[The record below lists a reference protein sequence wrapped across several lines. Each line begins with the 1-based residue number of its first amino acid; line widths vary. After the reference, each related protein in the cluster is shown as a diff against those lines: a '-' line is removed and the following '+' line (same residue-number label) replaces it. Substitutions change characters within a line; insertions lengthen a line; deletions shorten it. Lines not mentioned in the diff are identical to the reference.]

1 MIHYTMSISIIMH
14 LFPKYTGQY
23 FSNYS
28 ISTKYGSED
37 LSIWRAISD
46 SVTRQLRKYKPQR
59 DGYRAIV
66 IISILLRTAA
76 SR

>member
-1 MIHYTMSISIIMH
+1 MIHYTMSITMH
-14 LFPKYTGQY
+14 LLH
-23 FSNYS
+23 SIS
-28 ISTKYGSED
+28 ISLISTKYGSED

-46 SVTRQLRKYKPQR
+46 SATRQLRSTNLSVM
-59 DGYRAIV
+59 AIV